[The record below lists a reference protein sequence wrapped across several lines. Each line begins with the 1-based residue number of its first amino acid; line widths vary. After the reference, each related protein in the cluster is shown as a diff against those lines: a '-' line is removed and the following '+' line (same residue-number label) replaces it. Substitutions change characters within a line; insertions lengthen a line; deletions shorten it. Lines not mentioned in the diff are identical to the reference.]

1 MDACGSLGARV
12 LLLKIWPSV
21 SEPVASGIA
30 GVLFGASSPRLRRVL
45 ADVLGYLQLRFG
57 SEQQSVEDV
66 AMEDVPVVGDLGQD

>member
-1 MDACGSLGARV
+1 MN
-12 LLLKIWPSV
+12 
-21 SEPVASGIA
+21 
-30 GVLFGASSPRLRRVL
+30 VL